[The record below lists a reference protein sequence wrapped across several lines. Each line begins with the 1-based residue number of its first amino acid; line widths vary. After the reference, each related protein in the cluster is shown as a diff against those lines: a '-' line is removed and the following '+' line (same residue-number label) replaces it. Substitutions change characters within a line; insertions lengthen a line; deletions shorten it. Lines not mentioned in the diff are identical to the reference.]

1 MNISLAHKPTY
12 WLDWHD
18 FPNEY
23 ERMWVE
29 LAALNENGG
38 DRLCECP
45 DSGEVWQYMGT
56 ELKSDGWNHCFRH
69 RYHPGT
75 QQREYRMIGADIEIV
90 ERGDRHE

>member
-1 MNISLAHKPTY
+1 MNISLAHKPAY

-18 FPNEY
+18 FPDEY

-45 DSGEVWQYMGT
+45 ESGEVWQYMGT
-56 ELKSDGWNHCFRH
+56 ELKSDGWKHCFRH
-69 RYHPGT
+69 RHHPGT
-75 QQREYRMIGADIEIV
+75 QQREYRMISSQAFPKK
-90 ERGDRHE
+90 HN